1 MPYNILHFSRIKSI
15 SVEELSDHLLKSD
28 CYLRDSLK
36 EIRCTIYVERPE
48 LNIIDVRCEIRSG
61 NSKEI
66 IPKEEFE
73 QLIGSRIGPGIFKII
88 KNIADNFQI
97 AFSLEECC
105 RAVILSF
112 TKEDLITSPRP
123 DDEEEAIK
131 YYANMVKENVR
142 LYGRCA
148 AFSKGSRII
157 EEMEKM
163 RDAEIHEK

>member
-1 MPYNILHFSRIKSI
+1 MPYHILHFSRIKSI
-15 SVEELSDHLLKSD
+15 SVDELSDHLLKSD
-28 CYLRDSLK
+28 CYLRDNLK

-48 LNIIDVRCEIRSG
+48 LNIIDARCEIRSG

-66 IPKEEFE
+66 IPKEEFD

-88 KNIADNFQI
+88 KNTVGDNFQI

-112 TKEDLITSPRP
+112 TKEDLLTSPRP
-123 DDEEEAIK
+123 DDDEEAIR
-131 YYANMVKENVR
+131 YYANMVRENVR

-148 AFSKGSRII
+148 AFSEGSRII
-157 EEMEKM
+157 EEVEKM
-163 RDAEIHEK
+163 KDA